1 MEAAWREHVGQLTLA
16 QLSSSEACQKHLNEF
31 ELQLVSTALGQ
42 TVIGS
47 VDDIQEKIAS
57 VLRCHPHPDA
67 KSMTRL
73 SSIHQSAY
81 NAAIVDEILKDAKK
95 RSEQGFV
102 STEQMTLKTL
112 KAYKPFMLE
121 VPKVGIHVIL
131 TTLKAYGYHVQE
143 ANFDEKMFPWA
154 PGSYGYLEYRI
165 TISWE

>member
-1 MEAAWREHVGQLTLA
+1 MCNSAGRRGAGRNQKSAVTGDVHSRVFMEAAWREHVGQLTLA

-47 VDDIQEKIAS
+47 VNDIQEKVAS

-81 NAAIVDEILKDAKK
+81 NAAIVDEILKRCEKSGAS
-95 RSEQGFV
+95 RV
-102 STEQMTLKTL
+102 SCRRNK
-112 KAYKPFMLE
+112 
-121 VPKVGIHVIL
+121 
-131 TTLKAYGYHVQE
+131 
-143 ANFDEKMFPWA
+143 
-154 PGSYGYLEYRI
+154 
-165 TISWE
+165 

>member
-81 NAAIVDEILKDAKK
+81 NAAIVDEILKEAERAGFRVDGTNDVEDIESVQAIHA
-95 RSEQGFV
+95 RSAESRDSCDPHHAESVRLSCPRGQF
-102 STEQMTLKTL
+102 
-112 KAYKPFMLE
+112 
-121 VPKVGIHVIL
+121 
-131 TTLKAYGYHVQE
+131 
-143 ANFDEKMFPWA
+143 
-154 PGSYGYLEYRI
+154 R
-165 TISWE
+165 